1 MPIKTIS
8 RYEIS
13 SEDAECVLLVELEG
27 GCIQITPEGGESIM
41 ITLDQAVDLTEVLH
55 RICEE
60 NS

>member
-27 GCIQITPEGGESIM
+27 GCISITPEGGESVM
-41 ITLDQAVDLTEVLH
+41 ITTDQAQDLIVVLH
-55 RICEE
+55 KICEE